1 MRWQRNSEE
10 TAVELCWTCIGASR
24 ARTAAARTPQRSC
37 ERHRVAVPVLVRTRS
52 QQARAGSI
60 KRPQQRAGGYALKQ
74 AR

>member
-1 MRWQRNSEE
+1 M
-10 TAVELCWTCIGASR
+10 ELCWTCIGASR

-37 ERHRVAVPVLVRTRS
+37 ERHSVAVPVLVRTRS

>member
-1 MRWQRNSEE
+1 M
-10 TAVELCWTCIGASR
+10 ELCWTCIGATR
-24 ARTAAARTPQRSC
+24 ARTAAARTSQRSC
-37 ERHRVAVPVLVRTRS
+37 ERHRVAVPALVRTRS